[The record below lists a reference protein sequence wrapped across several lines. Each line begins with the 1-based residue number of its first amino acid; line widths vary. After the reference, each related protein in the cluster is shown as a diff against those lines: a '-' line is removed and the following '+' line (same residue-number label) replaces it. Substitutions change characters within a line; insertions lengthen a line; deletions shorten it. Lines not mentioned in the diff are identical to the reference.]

1 VGTDMDLFNRLRQR
15 ISIEIPVDVFL
26 QNKTTGK
33 ISSRHVNGTLINLS
47 KVGACIII
55 TKVILD
61 GSHLFFT
68 SLEQAENNLFLKD
81 ISINDDVSCL
91 VATAVWM
98 DICTYNQQPSFKMGI
113 KFQEH
118 QKELYTTLKAKS
130 H

>member
-1 VGTDMDLFNRLRQR
+1 MDMDLFNRLRQR
-15 ISIEIPVDVFL
+15 ISIEIPVNVFL

-33 ISSRHVNGTLINLS
+33 ISSRHAPGTLVNLS
-47 KVGACIII
+47 KVGACIIF
-55 TKVILD
+55 TKIILD
-61 GSHLFFT
+61 GTHLFFT

-81 ISINDDVSCL
+81 FSVNDAESCV

-113 KFQEH
+113 KFQED
-118 QKELYTTLKAKS
+118 QKQLYSTLKARS